1 MDLIDLIADS
11 KTDSLPPGFLRSIKI
26 KYRQEA
32 SHVFP
37 KEKQASLV
45 EQDGKMDFV
54 RAKTAAS
61 DKSTPVS
68 YIPWKF
74 KKNL

>member
-37 KEKQASLV
+37 KEKLASLAAND
-45 EQDGKMDFV
+45 EKADGE
-54 RAKTAAS
+54 RAKTAAT

-68 YIPWKF
+68 YV
-74 KKNL
+74 L

>member
-11 KTDSLPPGFLRSIKI
+11 KTDSLPAGFLRSIKI

-37 KEKQASLV
+37 KEKNDPNV
-45 EQDGKMDFV
+45 KGECE
-54 RAKTAAS
+54 RARTAAT

-68 YIPWKF
+68 DI
-74 KKNL
+74 L